1 MNKHKPTQATS
12 RAAASAAWREKN
24 TEHVR
29 AYKRAYYEKKKVSAK
44 HERVTIEA
52 AIESLSK
59 HIDSIANQLDRI
71 EAALHAVQNGP
82 AIKPAKKMFS

>member
-12 RAAASAAWREKN
+12 RAAASAAWRAKN

-44 HERVTIEA
+44 HERATIESA
-52 AIESLSK
+52 
-59 HIDSIANQLDRI
+59 IDSIARQLDRI
-71 EAALHAVQNGP
+71 EAALHALQNGP